1 MMVIFVDTAETLD
14 RMATELG
21 NAWMGANGFRR
32 CGCANLDRS
41 RCPGWITDGRIV
53 HAWARA
59 VVVLL
64 HGGPQSPAYDGS
76 APFFLGPKLHI
87 GIFGQ
92 SSARPLRRGSA
103 NVSLRAT
110 SPTCS

>member
-1 MMVIFVDTAETLD
+1 
-14 RMATELG
+14 
-21 NAWMGANGFRR
+21 MGANGFRR

-87 GIFGQ
+87 GICGQ
-92 SSARPLRRGSA
+92 SSARPLTQASCSSSAPGAAAHRCQRRCLWVEGEAGSGYGIF
-103 NVSLRAT
+103 NRR
-110 SPTCS
+110 